1 MPGVKTNEREGTRA
15 VLRHSRMSA
24 SKVRQVLNLIRGQD
38 VDRAAEILS
47 LGDRE
52 AAVTV
57 GKVLASAVANAVH
70 NDGLDAEELFVSA
83 CYADEGSTL
92 KRWRPRARGRATRI
106 RKRTSHITIIVSR
119 LPEDRIARR
128 RAKQAANTSQRSR
141 RVAGSRRRQQAESTA
156 ATESVVD
163 EQDTGA
169 EAWDDEAT
177 HADDLVTE
185 TEAGPLEE
193 SDLDPEAD
201 VAEHDD
207 VVTETEAGPLEESDD
222 EVDAVDD
229 ATDEV
234 SDAGDDEDTDGDSAE
249 EKGK

>member
-1 MPGVKTNEREGTRA
+1 MPAKSGRGGAEVAGVKTNEREGTRA

-156 ATESVVD
+156 PSTTTTEV
-163 EQDTGA
+163 EAPDTGA
-169 EAWDDEAT
+169 EAWDEGAT

-193 SDLDPEAD
+193 SDLEVEDA
-201 VAEHDD
+201 A
-207 VVTETEAGPLEESDD
+207 
-222 EVDAVDD
+222 EVDEASDGVGDD
-229 ATDEV
+229 AG
-234 SDAGDDEDTDGDSAE
+234 SADAAHEDTDGDSAE